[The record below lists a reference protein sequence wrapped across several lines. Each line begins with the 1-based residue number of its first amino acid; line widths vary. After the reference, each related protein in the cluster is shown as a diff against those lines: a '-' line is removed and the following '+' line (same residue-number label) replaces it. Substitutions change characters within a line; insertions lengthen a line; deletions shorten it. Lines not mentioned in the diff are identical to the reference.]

1 VDKLLFDMAEVCV
14 RSARKELLELQNKMK
29 ADNTYTVHFT
39 TIKNKWDEEM
49 RSFFSTVI
57 REVLIEKKDSA
68 YIGWRQTV
76 NEVLQ
81 QTESYTTKPEDCYRF
96 VLNKPI
102 EKDYKMADNIVG
114 DLRNKSRN
122 E

>member
-1 VDKLLFDMAEVCV
+1 
-14 RSARKELLELQNKMK
+14 
-29 ADNTYTVHFT
+29 
-39 TIKNKWDEEM
+39 
-49 RSFFSTVI
+49 
-57 REVLIEKKDSA
+57 
-68 YIGWRQTV
+68 V